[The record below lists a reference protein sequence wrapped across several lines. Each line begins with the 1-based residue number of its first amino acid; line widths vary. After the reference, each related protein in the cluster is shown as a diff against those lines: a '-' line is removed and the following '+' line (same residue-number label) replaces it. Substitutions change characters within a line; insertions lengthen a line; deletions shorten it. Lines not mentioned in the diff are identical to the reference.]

1 MLDPVSLEIIR
12 QRLISISD
20 EMDNSTIRTSFS
32 TIVGESHDFG
42 CVLMDEVG
50 NGLSQ
55 AKWSPPQFCTM
66 LPRTARIIL
75 EKYKSQKIND
85 GDVFITNDPWIGS
98 THLPDFNVISPV
110 FYKKK
115 VVAYVGTV
123 AHVSDVGG
131 HLGDLE
137 ASDMFME
144 GLRVMLISF
153 TKKVK

>member
-1 MLDPVSLEIIR
+1 MLDPVSLEIIW

-32 TIVGESHDFG
+32 TIVGESHDFV

-75 EKYKSQKIND
+75 EKYKNQSISSFK
-85 GDVFITNDPWIGS
+85 FYTNNKC
-98 THLPDFNVISPV
+98 LLLF
-110 FYKKK
+110 
-115 VVAYVGTV
+115 
-123 AHVSDVGG
+123 
-131 HLGDLE
+131 
-137 ASDMFME
+137 
-144 GLRVMLISF
+144 
-153 TKKVK
+153 

>member
-1 MLDPVSLEIIR
+1 MLDPVSLEIIW

-75 EKYKSQKIND
+75 EKYKNQKIND

-110 FYKKK
+110 F
-115 VVAYVGTV
+115 
-123 AHVSDVGG
+123 
-131 HLGDLE
+131 
-137 ASDMFME
+137 
-144 GLRVMLISF
+144 
-153 TKKVK
+153 

>member
-1 MLDPVSLEIIR
+1 MLDPVSLEIIW

-110 FYKKK
+110 SYKKK

-137 ASDMFME
+137 LS
-144 GLRVMLISF
+144 LIHI
-153 TKKVK
+153 

>member
-1 MLDPVSLEIIR
+1 MLDPVSLEIIW

-42 CVLMDEVG
+42 CVLMDEIG

-75 EKYKSQKIND
+75 EKYKYKKIND

-98 THLPDFNVISPV
+98 THLPDFNIISPV

-115 VVAYVGTV
+115 VVIVIYY
-123 AHVSDVGG
+123 H
-131 HLGDLE
+131 
-137 ASDMFME
+137 
-144 GLRVMLISF
+144 
-153 TKKVK
+153 